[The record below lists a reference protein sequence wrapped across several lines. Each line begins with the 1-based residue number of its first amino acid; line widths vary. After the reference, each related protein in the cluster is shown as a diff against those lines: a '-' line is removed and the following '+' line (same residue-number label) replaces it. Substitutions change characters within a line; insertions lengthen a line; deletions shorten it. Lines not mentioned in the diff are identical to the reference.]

1 MKIKH
6 ILITSDLS
14 KESLRPFVPVLE
26 LAEQLGARVTL
37 LHVVHELMAVPH
49 GAAFAPMVTS
59 ANLGEHLKTASQ
71 GLAEQCADLGTSV
84 ELNHDVISSP
94 DVALGV
100 VQYAQQH
107 DVDLI
112 ALSTHGRT
120 GWKHLLLGSIAES
133 ILQYSDIPVLSFQRT
148 Q

>member
-14 KESLRPFVPVLE
+14 KEALRPFVPVLD

-37 LHVVHELMAVPH
+37 LNVVHELAAIPH

-59 ANLGEHLKTASQ
+59 ANLGEHLKTASL
-71 GLAEQCADLGTSV
+71 GLAEQCAELKTSV
-84 ELNHDVISSP
+84 KLSHDVITSP
-94 DVALGV
+94 DIARGV
-100 VQYAQQH
+100 VEYAQEH

-112 ALSTHGRT
+112 ALSTHGRK
-120 GWKHLLLGSIAES
+120 GWKHLLLGSVAES

-148 Q
+148 K